1 VVTQELY
8 GCYTFIP
15 EGDGTKVTYKLRVEP
30 GMFCMHTSAALWL
43 PEEQSLLCF
52 PVSCND

>member
-1 VVTQELY
+1 MVTQELY

-43 PEEQSLLCF
+43 PEEQSLLYF